1 MRITENQKQNI
12 EFKSYTCKINVL
24 GTQKEITYDNV
35 IWISKNKNWIFYVND
50 CEHFQIE
57 KIDSWVG
64 DLPLLY
70 NDGMVGYNN
79 PENIPKYI
87 KDRVR
92 KTLIR
97 LAKYE

>member
-50 CEHFQIE
+50 CEHFQLE

-97 LAKYE
+97 LSKYE

>member
-1 MRITENQKQNI
+1 MRITENQKRNI
-12 EFKSYTCKINVL
+12 EFKSYTCMIDVL
-24 GTQKEITYDNV
+24 GTKKEITYNNV
-35 IWISKNKNWIFYVND
+35 IWISNNKRWIFYVND

-70 NDGMVGYNN
+70 DNGMVGYNN

-87 KDRVR
+87 KDRVK

-97 LAKYE
+97 LAKYA

>member
-24 GTQKEITYDNV
+24 GTQKEITYNNV
-35 IWISKNKNWIFYVND
+35 IWVSNNKRWVFYVND
-50 CEHFQIE
+50 CDHFQIE
-57 KIDSWVG
+57 KLDSWVG

-70 NDGMVGYNN
+70 DNDMVGYNN

-87 KDRVR
+87 KDRVK

>member
-97 LAKYE
+97 LSKYE

>member
-12 EFKSYTCKINVL
+12 EFKSYTCMIDVL
-24 GTQKEITYDNV
+24 GTKKEITYKNV
-35 IWISKNKNWIFYVND
+35 IWVSNNKNWIFYVND

-70 NDGMVGYNN
+70 NDGSVAYDS
-79 PENIPKYI
+79 PDSIPKYI

-92 KTLIR
+92 KTLIM
-97 LAKYE
+97 LSKYE

>member
-1 MRITENQKQNI
+1 MRITENQKSSI
-12 EFKSYTCKINVL
+12 KFESYTCMIDVL
-24 GTQKEITYDNV
+24 GTKKEITYNNV
-35 IWISKNKNWIFYVND
+35 IWVSNNKNWIFYVND

-70 NDGMVGYNN
+70 NDGSVAYDN
-79 PENIPKYI
+79 PDNIPKYI
-87 KDRVR
+87 KDRVK

>member
-24 GTQKEITYDNV
+24 GPQKEITYDNV

-70 NDGMVGYNN
+70 ADGTVAYDN
-79 PENIPKYI
+79 PDSIPKYI

-97 LAKYE
+97 LSKYE

>member
-70 NDGMVGYNN
+70 DNGMVGYNN

-97 LAKYE
+97 LSKYE

>member
-35 IWISKNKNWIFYVND
+35 IWISKNKRWIFYVND

-70 NDGMVGYNN
+70 GDGSVAYDN
-79 PENIPKYI
+79 PDNIPKYI

>member
-70 NDGMVGYNN
+70 NDGSVAYNN
-79 PENIPKYI
+79 PDNIPKYI

>member
-1 MRITENQKQNI
+1 MKITENQKQNI

-70 NDGMVGYNN
+70 DDGSVAYDN
-79 PENIPKYI
+79 PDNIPKYI

>member
-70 NDGMVGYNN
+70 SDGSVAYDN
-79 PENIPKYI
+79 PDNIPKYI